1 MYLNIDL
8 IQPSPNPIRK
18 TWDEEKMNEL
28 AQSIKEQGL
37 IVPVKVRPLF
47 DVCSRHGV
55 QYFEGDM
62 DTVDRLANCPL
73 CDKMLT
79 EVTNWDT
86 DELEPH
92 YEIVYGH
99 RRVEAARRV
108 PLDEIEVIVEGMD
121 DTNTLI
127 QALIENVVREDMNDA
142 DKGSAF
148 VQLKEITGKTWRE
161 IGEMFG
167 ISEDQVML
175 IVRFYREGL
184 VSIQATATHYKFARD
199 GAKGNLKIAKTVF
212 EKADKEGLSIRQTK
226 KVAESVANT
235 QDPVMRQKL
244 IDAPYS
250 PYTHDPEYAKER
262 ADRYG
267 AHDPM
272 AREKTPAMDEAWRLT
287 VEVSMMLNFIKKSRE
302 MYEEAVKMDEI
313 GKFAPE
319 ARPFIAR
326 KLRQLVNDYE
336 KLIERLEN

>member
-37 IVPVKVRPLF
+37 IVPVKVRPT
-47 DVCSRHGV
+47 S
-55 QYFEGDM
+55 
-62 DTVDRLANCPL
+62 NS
-73 CDKMLT
+73 
-79 EVTNWDT
+79 
-86 DELEPH
+86 H

-99 RRVEAARRV
+99 RRIEAMRRIPMDKIPKEWV
-108 PLDEIEVIVEGMD
+108 IIEGID
-121 DTNTLI
+121 DI
-127 QALIENVVREDMNDA
+127 PAHRQALTENKVREDMLPYDVA
-142 DKGSAF
+142 LAF
-148 VQLKEITGKTWRE
+148 QWEMEQTGESQSQIGKRYGITGQNVGQYLALLNIPVEEDVNRFTSIKHLMEAKAGAGEDKTIIPDILRKAAH
-161 IGEMFG
+161 
-167 ISEDQVML
+167 ED
-175 IVRFYREGL
+175 
-184 VSIQATATHYKFARD
+184 
-199 GAKGNLKIAKTVF
+199 
-212 EKADKEGLSIRQTK
+212 LSSRQTR

-287 VEVSMMLNFIKKSRE
+287 LEVSMMLNFIKKSRE
-302 MYEEAVKMDEI
+302 MYDEAVKMDEI

-336 KLIERLEN
+336 RLIERLEN